1 MILNFKKILSL
12 FFLSLSLDVV
22 VIHSLVPQ
30 SQLEQKLFEVN
41 FFENDAGNDMGS
53 IFEPGLDRNFTTTLQ
68 TYFKNQTNLQLVSQD
83 ADLIYEG
90 EIIEYRVS
98 PMTATSELT
107 AAQNRLT
114 ISVNVRFINVKN
126 EDDDF
131 ENRFSFY
138 YDYPAE
144 VQLVS
149 IKSEAHDAIFERIT
163 QDIFNASLAK
173 MVDISK
179 TKFIEFL
186 VYPNSIS
193 LDEANAIEK
202 IINQYPYFNVAKAVQ
217 SIAFKNH
224 NSTKF
229 TSSLKRCSSSSHD
242 RPLLRELI
250 TLEKS
255 TSNEKIEEFKED
267 LDLLT
272 THNKNSF
279 FVLVKKTKSVN
290 YESKKNNDSLIDKF
304 LQSDQKL
311 NLNKEIEDI
320 DITKNSKISKR
331 NL

>member
-1 MILNFKKILSL
+1 
-12 FFLSLSLDVV
+12 
-22 VIHSLVPQ
+22 
-30 SQLEQKLFEVN
+30 
-41 FFENDAGNDMGS
+41 
-53 IFEPGLDRNFTTTLQ
+53 
-68 TYFKNQTNLQLVSQD
+68 
-83 ADLIYEG
+83 
-90 EIIEYRVS
+90 
-98 PMTATSELT
+98 
-107 AAQNRLT
+107 
-114 ISVNVRFINVKN
+114 
-126 EDDDF
+126 
-131 ENRFSFY
+131 
-138 YDYPAE
+138 
-144 VQLVS
+144 
-149 IKSEAHDAIFERIT
+149 
-163 QDIFNASLAK
+163 

-186 VYPNSIS
+186 VYPNSIT

-279 FVLVKKTKSVN
+279 LSWLKKTKSVN

-320 DITKNSKISKR
+320 DITKNSKISKKEFMTETLAKIYFKQEKYSEAIKAYEILSLKYPEKIILFA
-331 NL
+331 NQIKKIKKILNNNK

>member
-1 MILNFKKILSL
+1 
-12 FFLSLSLDVV
+12 
-22 VIHSLVPQ
+22 
-30 SQLEQKLFEVN
+30 
-41 FFENDAGNDMGS
+41 
-53 IFEPGLDRNFTTTLQ
+53 
-68 TYFKNQTNLQLVSQD
+68 
-83 ADLIYEG
+83 
-90 EIIEYRVS
+90 
-98 PMTATSELT
+98 
-107 AAQNRLT
+107 
-114 ISVNVRFINVKN
+114 
-126 EDDDF
+126 
-131 ENRFSFY
+131 
-138 YDYPAE
+138 
-144 VQLVS
+144 
-149 IKSEAHDAIFERIT
+149 
-163 QDIFNASLAK
+163 

-279 FVLVKKTKSVN
+279 LSWLKKTKSVN
-290 YESKKNNDSLIDKF
+290 YESKTNNDSLIDKF
-304 LQSDQKL
+304 LESDQKL

-320 DITKNSKISKR
+320 DITKNSKISKKEFMTGTLAKIYFKQEKYSEAIKAYEILSLKYPEKIILFA
-331 NL
+331 NQIKKIKKILNNNK

>member
-1 MILNFKKILSL
+1 
-12 FFLSLSLDVV
+12 
-22 VIHSLVPQ
+22 
-30 SQLEQKLFEVN
+30 
-41 FFENDAGNDMGS
+41 
-53 IFEPGLDRNFTTTLQ
+53 
-68 TYFKNQTNLQLVSQD
+68 
-83 ADLIYEG
+83 
-90 EIIEYRVS
+90 
-98 PMTATSELT
+98 
-107 AAQNRLT
+107 
-114 ISVNVRFINVKN
+114 
-126 EDDDF
+126 
-131 ENRFSFY
+131 
-138 YDYPAE
+138 
-144 VQLVS
+144 
-149 IKSEAHDAIFERIT
+149 
-163 QDIFNASLAK
+163 

-279 FVLVKKTKSVN
+279 LSWLKKTKSVN
-290 YESKKNNDSLIDKF
+290 YESTTNNDSLIDKF

-320 DITKNSKISKR
+320 DITKNSKISKKEFMTETLAKIYFKQEKYSKAIKAYEILSLKYPEKIILFA
-331 NL
+331 NQIKKIKKILNNNK

>member
-1 MILNFKKILSL
+1 
-12 FFLSLSLDVV
+12 
-22 VIHSLVPQ
+22 
-30 SQLEQKLFEVN
+30 
-41 FFENDAGNDMGS
+41 
-53 IFEPGLDRNFTTTLQ
+53 
-68 TYFKNQTNLQLVSQD
+68 
-83 ADLIYEG
+83 
-90 EIIEYRVS
+90 
-98 PMTATSELT
+98 
-107 AAQNRLT
+107 
-114 ISVNVRFINVKN
+114 
-126 EDDDF
+126 
-131 ENRFSFY
+131 
-138 YDYPAE
+138 
-144 VQLVS
+144 
-149 IKSEAHDAIFERIT
+149 
-163 QDIFNASLAK
+163 

-186 VYPNSIS
+186 VYPNSVS
-193 LDEANAIEK
+193 LDEASAIEK

-279 FVLVKKTKSVN
+279 LSWLKKTKSVN

-320 DITKNSKISKR
+320 DITKNSKISKKEFMTETLAKIYFKQEKYSEAIKAYEILSLKYPEKIILFA
-331 NL
+331 NQIKKIKKILNNNK